1 MYLSSVENTTDWEIK
16 RTAEIRKT
24 TGIKPGEHMYILIN
38 FRRLAILISK
48 MAEKYKRLLEW
59 LTFIDVIGWL
69 PIKNSY
75 KGLKIVC
82 LLQLF
87 KCHVLLEHI
96 YLKSNNDYGLYYNN
110 EY

>member
-24 TGIKPGEHMYILIN
+24 TGIKPGEHIYILNN

-59 LTFIDVIGWL
+59 FTFIDVIGWL

-75 KGLKIVC
+75 KRLNNVC
-82 LLQLF
+82 SYL
-87 KCHVLLEHI
+87 HVM
-96 YLKSNNDYGLYYNN
+96 YY
-110 EY
+110 